1 MNNILVTIKENIK
14 QIYKQNI
21 CHSLLLLLPAMVLI
35 SLTTFALSISF
46 SLNNVFLSVIVNILF
61 LVVLMLIISYVICP
75 FIYAVSCQIEN
86 SIRYN
91 DKKVTIK
98 EAFSE
103 YYNFNKDAFKIFNVL
118 LKTIGVYILAVI
130 VLSIV
135 FVILASICSKDMFK
149 AIIDFVNSGNRD
161 DNSISNFVNQ
171 FYDTYGKQFIAYY
184 IIYNSSIYLISI
196 GYFLSRLRRN
206 ESVFY
211 LSNILF
217 TDNMINTK
225 SGDFV
230 LLFNKFVLPS
240 VKKEHSKLDFKVNY
254 LGYIVFS
261 VVFIGITV
269 GLLFVDGIY
278 YPIIPFISLL
288 ASLLCYSPFYIK
300 ERIFDNLFY
309 LAYEDVILQRVAIS
323 IKVLIEQTKLAYQ
336 TSYNLNKDE
345 DVVDQTSQTRNE
357 DAKKGEVNQ
366 DGVIDFTNNDN
377 DSKDN

>member
-21 CHSLLLLLPAMVLI
+21 WHSLLLLLPAMVLI

-46 SLNNVFLSVIVNILF
+46 SLNNVFLSAIVNILF

-135 FVILASICSKDMFK
+135 FVILASVCSKDMFK

-161 DNSISNFVNQ
+161 DNSISYFVNQ

-288 ASLLCYSPFYIK
+288 VSLLCYSPFYIK

-345 DVVDQTSQTRNE
+345 DVVDQTSQTKNE

>member
-21 CHSLLLLLPAMVLI
+21 WHSLLLLLPAMVLI

-46 SLNNVFLSVIVNILF
+46 SLNNVFLSAIVNILF

-91 DKKVTIK
+91 NKKVTIK

-118 LKTIGVYILAVI
+118 LKTIGIYILAVI

-309 LAYEDVILQRVAIS
+309 LAYEDVILQRVAVS

-345 DVVDQTSQTRNE
+345 DVVDQTSQTKNE

>member
-21 CHSLLLLLPAMVLI
+21 WHSLLLLLPAMVLI

-46 SLNNVFLSVIVNILF
+46 SLNNVFLSAIVNILF

-161 DNSISNFVNQ
+161 DNSISYFVNQ

-288 ASLLCYSPFYIK
+288 VSLLCYSPFYIK

-309 LAYEDVILQRVAIS
+309 LAYEDVILQRVAVS

-345 DVVDQTSQTRNE
+345 DVVDQTSQTKNE